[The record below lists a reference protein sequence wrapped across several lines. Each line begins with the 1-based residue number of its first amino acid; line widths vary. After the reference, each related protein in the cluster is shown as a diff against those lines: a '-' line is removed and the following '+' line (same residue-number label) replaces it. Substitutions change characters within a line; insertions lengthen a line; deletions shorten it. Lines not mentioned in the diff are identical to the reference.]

1 MARPQSTVGGEGDD
15 ILFGGEGNDTF
26 VWGGGESGNSTIQ
39 DFNPAEDTIDFSGLS
54 DPGSIL
60 VTETEDGGTLIT
72 AGSLTLTVDN
82 ITPDQFG
89 THNITI
95 DGQQVEAPGGF
106 DLGGVLRGDA
116 VQVGDG
122 FLGGGLGNDTLV
134 GGSGDDILYGGNSG
148 NDTLVGGAGD
158 DILAAGDLMRGGEG
172 NDTFLWGFGES
183 GNSTITDFNPG
194 EDTIDFSGLSDP
206 GGILVTETESGGT
219 LITAGS
225 QSLAVDNITPDQFG
239 MHNITINGERVEAP
253 DGLGLAGILRGEDAS
268 ATVSALSAAL
278 DETLEQ
284 GGAPSDP
291 NLNEVAGAQ
300 ALLDEANLDQD
311 EIQDDV
317 DELFS

>member
-15 ILFGGEGNDTF
+15 ILFGDEGNDTF
-26 VWGGGESGNSTIQ
+26 VWGAGESGNNTIQ

-72 AGSLTLTVDN
+72 AGSPTLTVDN

-89 THNITI
+89 AHNITI
-95 DGQQVEAPGGF
+95 DGQQVEAPDGF

-183 GNSTITDFNPG
+183 GNST
-194 EDTIDFSGLSDP
+194 
-206 GGILVTETESGGT
+206 
-219 LITAGS
+219 
-225 QSLAVDNITPDQFG
+225 
-239 MHNITINGERVEAP
+239 
-253 DGLGLAGILRGEDAS
+253 
-268 ATVSALSAAL
+268 
-278 DETLEQ
+278 
-284 GGAPSDP
+284 
-291 NLNEVAGAQ
+291 
-300 ALLDEANLDQD
+300 
-311 EIQDDV
+311 
-317 DELFS
+317 